1 MNVNLRLTNV
11 RRESQSD
18 RILDLKKTESKK
30 KRKRLSSS
38 THPFTKKEAQKDKIF
53 QSHRARDRGRGSR
66 LDEESMFFPLFI
78 LLP

>member
-30 KRKRLSSS
+30 K
-38 THPFTKKEAQKDKIF
+38 KEKD
-53 QSHRARDRGRGSR
+53 
-66 LDEESMFFPLFI
+66 
-78 LLP
+78 